1 MASWMVVED
10 EPDLYEMLMAMTETM
25 GVNGVAFTNGE
36 DAVSWIND
44 VDANRINSD
53 NPELALLDIRL
64 PGDIDGSHVSARL
77 RSSPV
82 LGDMVI
88 VLMTAYHLSAKEE
101 RSLVRRAHADF
112 LIYKPLPSIKAL
124 NQLLQDGLTKRK
136 RRAARKRKKDNS

>member
-25 GVNGVAFTNGE
+25 GVSGVAFTNGE
-36 DAVSWIND
+36 DAISWIDD
-44 VDANRINSD
+44 VDANRITSD
-53 NPELALLDIRL
+53 RPELALLDVRL
-64 PGDIDGSHVSARL
+64 PGDADGSLVSARL

-88 VLMTAYHLSAKEE
+88 VLMTAFHLSAKEE

-112 LIYKPLPSIKAL
+112 LIYKPLPSLKSL
-124 NQLLQDGLTKRK
+124 SQLLQDGLAKRK
-136 RRAARKRKKDNS
+136 RRARRRKKDNT